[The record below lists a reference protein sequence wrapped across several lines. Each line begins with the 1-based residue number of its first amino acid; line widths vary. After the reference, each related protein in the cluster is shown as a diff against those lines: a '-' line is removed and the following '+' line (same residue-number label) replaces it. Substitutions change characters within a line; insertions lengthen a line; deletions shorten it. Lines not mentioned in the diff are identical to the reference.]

1 MQKLE
6 VLKFIQY
13 GLLESDSVWRPYEL
27 HNEEKTYNEEVFNW
41 LKKKKRKKINGDYQ
55 LAGREGQRICWGI
68 GDGIPAMGL
77 LYF

>member
-27 HNEEKTYNEEVFNW
+27 HNEEKTYNEVKESKGESKIGGQDHMSQKTDFDN
-41 LKKKKRKKINGDYQ
+41 LKNMKN
-55 LAGREGQRICWGI
+55 
-68 GDGIPAMGL
+68 
-77 LYF
+77 